1 MSTGTS
7 SSAAGIDQTQDH
19 ELRSSETSSLPASP
33 QIDPPPYSANMALS
47 AESNYGFPSGYFVI
61 RSLSV
66 GRLFDIDLDDVND
79 GAEVILWPEKESS
92 LVEGGCQRPS
102 MCRLI
107 NNEPLGFRKPEAD
120 NQVGIMART

>member
-1 MSTGTS
+1 MSTDTA
-7 SSAAGIDQTQDH
+7 SSAAAIDQTQD

-66 GRLFDIDLDDVND
+66 GRLFDIELDDVND

-92 LVEGGCQRPS
+92 LVEGECQKHS
-102 MCRLI
+102 MGRLI
-107 NNEPLGFRKPEAD
+107 NNEPVGFRKPEAD
-120 NQVGIMART
+120 NQVGILMRT